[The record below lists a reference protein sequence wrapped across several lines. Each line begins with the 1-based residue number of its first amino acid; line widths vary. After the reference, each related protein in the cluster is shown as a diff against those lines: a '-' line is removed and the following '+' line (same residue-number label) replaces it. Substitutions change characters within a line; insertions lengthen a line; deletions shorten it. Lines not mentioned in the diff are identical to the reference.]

1 MTRRARLATAA
12 LAVLLVTSMVAGPV
26 AGQSF
31 ARGEP
36 DISAHLPDNDVTPG
50 SESTL
55 EVQLLNDGE
64 LEAGLD
70 GSQVKTARGVTVAV
84 DDAGPFEVTTERTAL
99 GTIQDGQVVT
109 APFRVTAPEDLEP
122 GTYQIDLEV
131 EYSYTSGSYP
141 NSGFTNERTETEDVS
156 VTVEVVDEPRFAI
169 GNVSTDVQPGTSGEA
184 TVPIENVGSSTA
196 YEARAT
202 VSGSGGVTVGGSAGA
217 AEAYLGTLAPGEVRN
232 VTVDASV
239 AESVVAGDTPVEAAV
254 RYRDDDGVDRE
265 APPAYGSLHPEAEQE
280 VAIEDLADT
289 LSVGYDGEIRGTLR
303 NEGPTALTD
312 AVLVIEPTTD
322 SLIVEERRYALPEL
336 AAGEAADFA
345 FPTDVG
351 GSADPGPRQV
361 RFSVEYSNDGRQT
374 ATVGPVSERV
384 VVDERQSAFG
394 VENVR
399 ANVTAGGST
408 ELVVA
413 ITNQRPEPLSNVNAK
428 VYADSPLSVANDEAF
443 VDELAPNGTT
453 EIRFSVSASAG
464 TMAKTY
470 PVEMDFQYDT
480 ARGETVLSDT
490 YQQPVA
496 VSEPVDDGGGPSPV
510 ILIGGLVAVIAL
522 IAGGVVLYRRR

>member
-1 MTRRARLATAA
+1 MTRRARVATAA
-12 LAVLLVTSMVAGPV
+12 LAALLVTSMVAGPV
-26 AGQSF
+26 AGQSL

-36 DISAHLPDNDVTPG
+36 QITAHLPDNDVTPG
-50 SESTL
+50 SESVL
-55 EVQLLNDGE
+55 EVQLLNDGN
-64 LEAGLD
+64 LETGLD
-70 GSQVKTARGVTVAV
+70 GSQVKTARGVTVGV
-84 DDAGPFEVTTERTAL
+84 EDAGPFEVNTERTAL
-99 GTIQDGQVVT
+99 GTIPDGQVVT
-109 APFRVTAPEDLEP
+109 APFRVTAPEDLAP
-122 GTYQIDLEV
+122 GEYEIELEV
-131 EYSYTSGSYP
+131 EYSYTSASYP
-141 NSGFTNERTETEDVS
+141 SSGFTNERTETEDVE

-184 TVPIENVGSSTA
+184 TIPIENVGSSTA
-196 YEARAT
+196 HDARAT
-202 VSGSGGVTVGGSAGA
+202 ITGSGGVTVGGSAGA
-217 AEAYLGTLAPGEVRN
+217 AESYLGTLAPGEVRN

-239 AESVVAGDTPVEAAV
+239 AESVVAGDTPIEAAV
-254 RYRDDDGVDRE
+254 RYRDDDGVDRQ
-265 APPAYGSLHPEAEQE
+265 APTTYGSLHPEAEQE
-280 VAIEDLADT
+280 IAIENLADT
-289 LSVGYDGEIRGTLR
+289 LSVGYSGEISGTLR

-322 SLIVEERRYALPEL
+322 SLVVEERRYALPDL
-336 AAGEAADFA
+336 AAGEATDFA

-361 RFSVEYSNDGRQT
+361 RFSVEYSNEGRQT
-374 ATVGPVSERV
+374 ATVGPISDRV
-384 VVDERQSAFG
+384 VVDEQQPAFG
-394 VENVR
+394 VTNVQ

-413 ITNQRPEPLSNVNAK
+413 ITNQRPEPLSNINAK

-480 ARGETVLSDT
+480 ASGETVLSDT
-490 YQQPVA
+490 YQQPVE
-496 VSEPVDDGGGPSPV
+496 VTEPVNDGGGPSPLV
-510 ILIGGLVAVIAL
+510 VIGGLIVVLAA
-522 IAGGVVLYRRR
+522 IAGGIVLYRRR